1 MQGYWCDLGDPDTES
16 RRALPKGPRPTLPHP
31 LALAETRSG
40 ALGLSLSS
48 EAMKINQDTVLRGK
62 KVTLVPYTAAHVL
75 RYHEWMQSEEL
86 QRLTASEPLSLEQ
99 EYEMQRSWQD
109 DADTHSEGAATFLF
123 SPECTFI
130 VLDAGCWPGQ
140 AEENSMVGDV
150 NLFLTNTEDPTLG
163 EIEIMIAEP
172 SYRGRGFG
180 KEATLLM
187 MAYGVRNL
195 GITKFEAKIGQENE
209 ASICMFK
216 KLHFKEVAVNSV
228 FQEVTLRLDVS
239 DQERWW
245 LLEQTNHMEEKSYAE
260 LKQAAG
266 VLDT

>member
-16 RRALPKGPRPTLPHP
+16 RRALPKGPGPTLPHP

-62 KVTLVPYTAAHVL
+62 KVMLVPYTAAHVL

-109 DADTHSEGAATFLF
+109 DTDK
-123 SPECTFI
+123 
-130 VLDAGCWPGQ
+130 
-140 AEENSMVGDV
+140 
-150 NLFLTNTEDPTLG
+150 
-163 EIEIMIAEP
+163 P

-239 DQERWW
+239 DQERRW

>member
-1 MQGYWCDLGDPDTES
+1 
-16 RRALPKGPRPTLPHP
+16 
-31 LALAETRSG
+31 
-40 ALGLSLSS
+40 
-48 EAMKINQDTVLRGK
+48 AMKINQDTVLQGK
-62 KVTLVPYTAAHVL
+62 KVALVPYTAAHVP

-99 EYEMQRSWQD
+99 EYEMQRSWRD
-109 DADTHSEGAATFLF
+109 NADK
-123 SPECTFI
+123 CTFI
-130 VLDAGCWPGQ
+130 VLDAARWPGQ
-140 AEENSMVGDV
+140 VEESSMVGDV
-150 NLFLTNTEDPTLG
+150 NLFLTNTEDPTVG

-187 MAYGVRNL
+187 MGYGVRNL
-195 GITKFEAKIGQENE
+195 GITKFEAKIGQENK

-228 FQEVTLRLDVS
+228 FQEVTLRLNVS
-239 DQERWW
+239 DQERGW
-245 LLEQTNHMEEKSYAE
+245 LLEQTDHVEEKSYTE
-260 LKQAAG
+260 LKQPAG

>member
-1 MQGYWCDLGDPDTES
+1 MRG
-16 RRALPKGPRPTLPHP
+16 KGRQATLPHP
-31 LALAETRSG
+31 SASPETRSG
-40 ALGLSLSS
+40 VLGLSLRA

-62 KVTLVPYTAAHVL
+62 KVTLVPYTAAHVP

-99 EYEMQRSWQD
+99 EYEMQHSWRD
-109 DADTHSEGAATFLF
+109 DADK
-123 SPECTFI
+123 CTFI
-130 VLDAGCWPGQ
+130 VLDSGRWPGQ

-172 SYRGRGFG
+172 SCRGRGFG

-187 MAYGVRNL
+187 LAYGVKKL

-216 KLHFKEVAVNSV
+216 KLHFKEVAVNSI

-239 DQERWW
+239 DQERRW
-245 LLEQTNHMEEKSYAE
+245 LLEQTNHVQEKSYAE
-260 LKQAAG
+260 LKQPAG
-266 VLDT
+266 ALDS

>member
-1 MQGYWCDLGDPDTES
+1 SAGSIG
-16 RRALPKGPRPTLPHP
+16 
-31 LALAETRSG
+31 
-40 ALGLSLSS
+40 
-48 EAMKINQDTVLRGK
+48 
-62 KVTLVPYTAAHVL
+62 
-75 RYHEWMQSEEL
+75 RYHQWMQSEEL

-99 EYEMQRSWQD
+99 EYEMQHSWRD
-109 DADTHSEGAATFLF
+109 DTDK
-123 SPECTFI
+123 CTFI
-130 VLDAGCWPGQ
+130 VLDSGRWPGQ

-172 SYRGRGFG
+172 SCRGRGFG

-187 MAYGVRNL
+187 MAYGVKKL

-216 KLHFKEVAVNSV
+216 KLHFKEVAVNSI

-239 DQERWW
+239 EQERRW
-245 LLEQTNHMEEKSYAE
+245 LLEQTKHVEEKSYTE
-260 LKQAAG
+260 LKQPAG
-266 VLDT
+266 ALAS

>member
-1 MQGYWCDLGDPDTES
+1 
-16 RRALPKGPRPTLPHP
+16 
-31 LALAETRSG
+31 
-40 ALGLSLSS
+40 
-48 EAMKINQDTVLRGK
+48 MKINQDTVLRGK

-109 DADTHSEGAATFLF
+109 DPDK
-123 SPECTFI
+123 CTFI

-239 DQERWW
+239 DQERRW
-245 LLEQTNHMEEKSYAE
+245 LLEQTNHVEEKSYAE

>member
-1 MQGYWCDLGDPDTES
+1 
-16 RRALPKGPRPTLPHP
+16 
-31 LALAETRSG
+31 
-40 ALGLSLSS
+40 
-48 EAMKINQDTVLRGK
+48 AMKINQDTVLRGK
-62 KVTLVPYTAAHVL
+62 KVALVPYTAAHVP

-99 EYEMQRSWQD
+99 EYEMQRSWRD
-109 DADTHSEGAATFLF
+109 DADK
-123 SPECTFI
+123 CTFI

-140 AEENSMVGDV
+140 AEESSMVGDV
-150 NLFLTNTEDPTLG
+150 NLFLTNTEDPTVG

-239 DQERWW
+239 DQERRW
-245 LLEQTNHMEEKSYAE
+245 LLEQTNHVEEKSYAE

-266 VLDT
+266 VLDS